1 MAAHSIGLAAVLGTA
16 DYCYREVAEDYQ
28 SRPGDLEKMRNET
41 VKWPRKDPFAARW
54 EQMQQREASKQDAE

>member
-16 DYCYREVAEDYQ
+16 DYCYQEIAEDYP
-28 SRPGDLEKMRNET
+28 SRPGDLEKMRSET

-54 EQMQQREASKQDAE
+54 EQIQKKASEQEA